1 MNRYRGVIVVFA
13 KAPRAGLVKTR
24 MSPPLSLEQA
34 AALYAAVL
42 DDVLESTAE
51 TARGLG
57 LEPVLCA
64 YPPDSLSE
72 LCSRVPRS
80 FRVVAQRG
88 RDLSARMSHAAAE
101 AAAGGARRILLRGS
115 DCPTLDGDTLAAALD
130 RLEERDL
137 VLCPD
142 QGGGYSLV
150 GMRRFAAGLFDH
162 AMSTRCVLDD
172 TLSNAARLG
181 LHADVVGK
189 SFDIDTGDDLAR
201 LARARDQGMTTLCP
215 RTIAWLDA
223 NELWPRA

>member
-1 MNRYRGVIVVFA
+1 MSRGVLVVFA

-57 LEPVLCA
+57 LEPVLYA
-64 YPPDSLSE
+64 YPPDCLSE
-72 LCSRVPRS
+72 LSPRVPPS

-88 RDLSARMSHAAAE
+88 PDLGSRLAHAAAE
-101 AAAGGARRILLRGS
+101 IAAGGARRILIRGS
-115 DCPTLDGDTLAAALD
+115 DCPTLDGDTVAAVLD
-130 RLEERDL
+130 RLDERDL

-142 QGGGYSLV
+142 QGGGYSMV
-150 GMRRFAAGLFDH
+150 GMRRFADGLFDH
-162 AMSTRCVLDD
+162 AMSTRSVLDD
-172 TLSNAARLG
+172 TLASAARLG
-181 LHADVVGK
+181 LQADVIGS
-189 SFDIDTGDDLAR
+189 SFDLDTGDDLAR
-201 LARARDQGMTTLCP
+201 LARAREEGRTVPCP

-223 NELWPRA
+223 NALWPAA